1 MAMSG
6 FFCQDAYLNKLAR
19 LSDEEFGRVMRAL
32 MKYHA
37 SGEIIELE
45 GFECLAFDVI
55 RDDIDR
61 DEKSYEEKCE
71 RNRQNR
77 NGGQRPSTTDN
88 DRQQSSTTVND
99 RDQYNITK
107 NNKDIEKETP
117 LKGSKEKAAEQTK
130 QEERFNQFW
139 GAYPRKEDKSKAAQY
154 FKRINPDDELLQTM
168 LRSIEAWKKSDQ
180 WQDKQYIP
188 HPSTWLNGKR
198 WEDEPPAPRSAKT
211 VVAQQYEQR
220 DYSGVQAA
228 LTAEQDD
235 YYARRIREKQMKKVN
250 AQLYEQ
256 RDYSGTQ
263 DELMAEQDREME
275 EWLRKEA
282 SS

>member
-6 FFCQDAYLNKLAR
+6 FFCQDAYLNKLSR

-37 SGEIIELE
+37 SGEIVELG
-45 GFECLAFDVI
+45 GFESLAFDVI

-77 NGGQRPSTTDN
+77 NGGTRPSTTEN
-88 DRQQSSTTVND
+88 DRQQSTTTVND

-107 NNKDIEKETP
+107 NNRDIEKETP
-117 LKGSKEKAAEQTK
+117 LKGSKEKASRFSPPSVEEVKAYCTERNNGVDAQTFVDFYASKGWKVGNSPMKDWKACVRTWEQRDNT
-130 QEERFNQFW
+130 
-139 GAYPRKEDKSKAAQY
+139 PRATPVK
-154 FKRINPDDELLQTM
+154 PT
-168 LRSIEAWKKSDQ
+168 
-180 WQDKQYIP
+180 
-188 HPSTWLNGKR
+188 
-198 WEDEPPAPRSAKT
+198 KT

-235 YYARRIREKQMKKVN
+235 YYARRIAEKKAKQAQEN
-250 AQLYEQ
+250 A
-256 RDYSGTQ
+256 
-263 DELMAEQDREME
+263 EME
-275 EWLRKEA
+275 EWLRRE